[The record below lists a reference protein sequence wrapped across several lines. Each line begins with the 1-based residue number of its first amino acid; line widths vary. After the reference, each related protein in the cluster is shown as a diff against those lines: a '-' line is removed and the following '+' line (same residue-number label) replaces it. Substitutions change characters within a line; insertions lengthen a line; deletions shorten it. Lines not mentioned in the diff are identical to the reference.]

1 VTDVRTHLLR
11 RLGAGGTHAGTTI
24 AGELGVTRAAVAK
37 QVARLRESGWI
48 IDTTADGYRLDP
60 GHRPLD
66 ADALRR
72 GLAPVGDR
80 LEACEIEILEQ
91 VDSTSDHLARGAAP
105 EAGRMRICIA
115 ESQLAGRG
123 RRGRAW
129 HARPGASITFSVAA
143 VLPLPPPTLAG
154 LSLAAGI
161 ACAEVLAAFGLDDV
175 GVKWPNDLQVNGAKI
190 GGLLVEISGES
201 GGPSRVILG
210 VGVNHHLGDAV
221 PDTGMPVTDIVRC
234 HAAAAASRT
243 DITAEL
249 VVACVRLLERFPVE
263 GLAGWAQRWPRFDA
277 LAGREVEL
285 DAPGGAVRGT
295 ASGIAPDGALR
306 IRGPG
311 GEQCFHSGE
320 VSVRPVP

>member
-1 VTDVRTHLLR
+1 MTDVRTHLLH
-11 RLGAGGTHAGTTI
+11 RLGAGGSHAGAAI
-24 AGELGVTRAAVAK
+24 AGELGVSRAAVAK
-37 QVARLRESGWI
+37 QVARLREAGWV

-66 ADALRR
+66 GQSLRQGLVPIADRIER
-72 GLAPVGDR
+72 
-80 LEACEIEILEQ
+80 CEILEQ
-91 VDSTSDHLARGAAP
+91 VDSTSDHLARSAPP
-105 EAGRMRICIA
+105 EAGLVQVCIA

-129 HARPGASITFSVAA
+129 HARPGASITFSVTA
-143 VLPLPPPTLAG
+143 VLPLPPPSLAG

-161 ACAEVLAAFGLDDV
+161 ACAEVLAARGIDDV
-175 GVKWPNDLQVNGAKI
+175 RVKWPNDLQVDGAKL

-210 VGVNHHLGDAV
+210 VGVNHHLGDAT

-234 HAAAAASRT
+234 RPDAAVERT
-243 DITAEL
+243 GITADL
-249 VVACVRLLERFPVE
+249 VAACIRLLDRFPEE
-263 GLAGWAQRWPRFDA
+263 GLAGWAGRWPRFDA

-285 DAPGGAVRGT
+285 DAPGGPVRGT

-306 IRGPG
+306 IRGPR

-320 VSVRPVP
+320 VSVRPLP

>member
-1 VTDVRTHLLR
+1 VTDVRAHVLR
-11 RLGAGGTHAGTTI
+11 RLGAGGTHAGAAI
-24 AGELGVTRAAVAK
+24 AAELGVSRAAVAK
-37 QVARLRESGWI
+37 QVARLREFGWA
-48 IDTTADGYRLDP
+48 IDTTVDGYCLDP

-66 ADALRR
+66 EPSLRQ
-72 GLAPVGDR
+72 GLALLGDR
-80 LEACEIEILEQ
+80 IECCEILQQ
-91 VDSTSDHLARGAAP
+91 VDSTSDHLARSVAP
-105 EAGRMRICIA
+105 EAGRVQVCIA
-115 ESQLAGRG
+115 ESQQAGRG

-143 VLPLPPPTLAG
+143 VLPLPPPALAG

-161 ACAEVLAAFGLDDV
+161 TCAEVLAAHGIDAV
-175 GVKWPNDLQVNGAKI
+175 RVKWPNDLQVDGAKL

-210 VGVNHHLGDAV
+210 VGVNHHLGDAI
-221 PDTGMPVTDIVRC
+221 PDTGMPVTDIVRSRPD
-234 HAAAAASRT
+234 AASERT
-243 DITAEL
+243 GVTVDL
-249 VVACVRLLERFPVE
+249 VAACIRLLDRFPGE
-263 GLAGWAQRWPRFDA
+263 GLAGWAGRWARFDA

-285 DAPGGAVRGT
+285 DTPGGPVRGT

-306 IRGPG
+306 IRGPR